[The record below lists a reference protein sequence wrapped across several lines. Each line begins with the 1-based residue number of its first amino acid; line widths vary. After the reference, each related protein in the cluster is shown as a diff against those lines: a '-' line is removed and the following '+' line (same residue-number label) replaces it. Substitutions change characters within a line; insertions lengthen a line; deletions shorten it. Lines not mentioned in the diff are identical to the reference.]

1 MMNELITQESEMVV
15 RMLGKLERTLAYV
28 EQLTENY
35 RPILDGE
42 RATVENQPSHVT
54 GAQGCR
60 TYGIHTVGR

>member
-42 RATVENQPSHVT
+42 RYLTD
-54 GAQGCR
+54 R
-60 TYGIHTVGR
+60 